1 MARSPTTT
9 DVFNAVAESQRRRIL
24 ELLIDGEHSVGQ
36 IAEVLGIR
44 QPQTSKHLAVLK
56 EVGLVTVRSEA
67 QQRLY
72 TLNPEKIKE
81 IFDWARI
88 FERQWNE
95 TLDRLETYLEHLQ
108 RTDSQPEERHDP

>member
-9 DVFNAVAESQRRRIL
+9 DVFNAVAEVQRRRIL
-24 ELLIDGEHSVGQ
+24 ELLIGGELSVGQ
-36 IAEVLGIR
+36 IAETLSIR
-44 QPQTSKHLAVLK
+44 QPQTSKHLSVLK

-81 IFDWARI
+81 IFDWAKT

-95 TLDRLETYLEHLQ
+95 TLDRLEAYLEHMQ
-108 RTDSQPEERHDP
+108 RTDFQPEEHHDP